1 MDMRIA
7 VTGLL
12 AVVALGGCGTTMGDR
27 GLSGG
32 MIGGAAGL
40 VVGGPVAGV
49 IVGAAAGML
58 TDEDQVNLGEPAWK

>member
-1 MDMRIA
+1 MRIVIA
-7 VTGLL
+7 L
-12 AVVALGGCGTTMGDR
+12 AAAAALGGCGTTMGDR

-49 IVGAAAGML
+49 VVGAGVGML
-58 TDEDQVNLGEPAWK
+58 TEPDQINLGEPAWK

>member
-1 MDMRIA
+1 MKWM
-7 VTGLL
+7 VTGACVLML
-12 AVVALGGCGTTMGDR
+12 AACGTSMGDR

-49 IVGAAAGML
+49 IVGAGVGML
-58 TDEDQVNLGEPAWK
+58 TDKSQINLGEPIWE